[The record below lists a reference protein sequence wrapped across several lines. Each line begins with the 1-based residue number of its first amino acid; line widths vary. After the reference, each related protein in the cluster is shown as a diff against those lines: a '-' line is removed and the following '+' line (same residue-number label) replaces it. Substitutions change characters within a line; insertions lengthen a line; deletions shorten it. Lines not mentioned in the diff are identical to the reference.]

1 MTMNNGPNVSSSSNL
16 PASSANYS
24 STAEN
29 LQEASSQIHSYEIL
43 QAVKNKHND
52 FKDVIKCYILD
63 DWSEIDDI
71 MKEYS
76 QEKNPSWI
84 FKIWS
89 WSGEKKKPRFG
100 MCNIAR
106 QEEKSIRKHKEHW
119 ITFGIVPQNKE
130 FTVFI
135 IDSWDTEEHNSQR
148 NLFEEIIKE
157 KLNMDSAVK
166 IGKPVAK
173 KECTVSGSDISTTL
187 YNLQILMDDSTGKEK
202 PLPKQSSKEI
212 YSPQRLSVL
221 DFDRLIVAIGLSD
234 DIKFTLKPALQK
246 ILSALQ
252 RIIEKDQGYKL
263 EDVQM
268 RKLTETL
275 GNQNFSLSDKDEIN
289 LKDIVTD
296 LIVIL
301 KDRGQI
307 INDTMQNKIKD
318 YFDGN
323 KEQYFKMID
332 EFNKALH
339 QDSRNT
345 NIAGCLGLA
354 LRDLLKFLINMENL
368 TPNSLTMENLDM
380 VFKLLGDISKQK
392 FLKDQRVELEG
403 KLSREVERDVII
415 DINYK
420 LNDVLYQLDY
430 FTRKSEANRMININ
444 DLVILLG
451 NKIENSHSVKQDIL
465 SQETLHRIVEIGKI
479 IENKDVA
486 LAIIKIFNFI
496 DLPQYEIA
504 EEEIEM
510 ILSNILSQVTQDQ
523 GKFVLFLS
531 KKLKL
536 ENHLSLLRFI
546 YEILID
552 NEDKAIRNEA
562 FNILKA
568 YKCYSNDLVYII
580 DSIKLEEKCLQN
592 DEHFLNDCLQQV
604 RIANRLSL
612 NCFEKVTE
620 YFLANETSLI
630 IDEIVE
636 HSIQQL
642 PKFFVQKF
650 IQYVE
655 LNSSNKKDQLNIIKS
670 LLKGQYIVFS
680 QIQTTIEKLIDDED
694 VAISIYELLSIEIIN
709 EHPIPI
715 HIIDKLKC
723 TAKTSTYAMN
733 LIKLIE
739 KQCSVI
745 DILKNSRESLT
756 ERKKALNKIR
766 AGIQHH
772 TPDTIETLQ
781 LLIKYDLELRTDC
794 FKALVDI
801 LPQDYIKKNIEIDFI
816 GIVDCIANDKTIPLE
831 DIRTLVNKD
840 ANIDLSHILTLIIY
854 RINTDREGALSLLS
868 KISHLKVQSKLTDIQ
883 IMFLLRI
890 AFESTNF
897 DFREK
902 IINILQS
909 IVVNEDTGKI
919 DIVKQTANGKEIL
932 CSLTEELNKLQDLQ
946 RLAINKHNLSRLR
959 KIIEEEGYAIND
971 GLIKSLINI
980 LDDPEKQDLHE
991 SIRDI
996 LFQIDLRQ
1004 NFTTINSESIFNVIK
1019 KNSNLISIDSIAG
1032 VIAGSL
1038 VKRRE
1043 IPDKIVE
1050 ALWSELIEAIENK
1063 TLKYNLVLAI
1073 GTFVAQQNRIPELP
1087 LEAMVNYMIDENV
1100 DIRIRLVLADI
1111 ISNAIEQKS
1120 DKLTLSSDTIKSLKA
1135 VTLQPKTNYDK
1146 YLLNKVIFQTLK
1158 GTIEENDSSHVFL
1171 LEYYKIFKQ
1180 EALSLENYSTDEL
1193 DPLDQYMTRESNNLE
1208 KFHLM
1213 NALNDTFLM
1222 QQKIDTSTFRDFPE
1236 SEWQKE
1242 MLCNNLLY
1250 GVFLEMDANQGI
1262 DEFELEKFRENLDVL
1277 SEAKNEENFI
1287 ENVLQALIDKQ
1298 NTYKLDLE
1306 IINDLLLMLQSNN
1319 ECFNILKQKSSNF
1332 FNELQELWLDE
1343 KLKGFAIE
1351 SSSEDTK
1358 LLSRYLPFRIEKIN
1372 TILGKVRE
1380 GTTIFELINFFDKLS
1395 NCGLTKSS
1403 MESLLDAIPYKKSMS
1418 IWQLILIDR
1427 LIRSLLS
1434 EKFPIY
1440 KNYLKYNK
1448 LEFSKV
1454 NFTPNAYNQ
1463 AMTTYCYTV
1472 EDLVRI
1478 SSEWMKEFDSNFRIV
1493 KPLSLQNNKS
1503 IYTILSDVLNEY
1515 KREKKPTII
1524 PLNIAENHWVSIALV
1539 NYKGKDF
1546 ALYKDSLGEDS
1557 YLDER
1562 EEITMLL
1569 TGQIEN
1575 IDIKF
1580 HKSCDQFDNHN
1591 GGIFTLANMK
1601 LMAIGLRD
1609 KRENFIC
1616 NYAKYRFTSQEE
1628 ALVHRTQTFPK
1639 LYALNLYQLFKKRKV
1654 IDHHSVELKSIND
1667 ILIQNSFKENEFQ
1680 LSIDL
1685 PQEENLLG
1693 SNYQYLYVITVSE
1706 DIDFTHAGKCEGKIF
1721 QALGIIEADSTEKNT
1736 LKVFDS
1742 KLTAIRTKNQKLDL
1756 TQIITG
1762 TNNTEI
1768 DELLCQLSVEATE
1781 FNRDMLKKN
1790 LDFDMTK
1797 HLNIENKTSI
1807 DTVIYLHRKLIKI
1820 VLAGWSIKSLR
1831 RLIENITSEETL
1843 VHLSEAIDPIYEY
1856 HLKEYDSNVQG
1867 NCLFDIL
1874 KCTPVKKWRQE
1885 IHTLAIF
1892 QTFKGSFNKDLEK
1905 LKTELYEINKE
1916 NAISFLCDEKL
1927 IAAYKRVQD
1936 AFKSKSKLFE
1946 DFNTIDQWTSAEIKQ
1961 WADKVK
1967 LTAGSVTQDE
1977 KLAVIKRG
1985 IEITS
1990 KFPPREIQLLSVLIL
2005 TNPKKDTGR
2014 LSQINTGEGKTT
2026 VVAMLAVMKA
2036 LEGHKVDVV
2045 TSSPELAKPQAK
2057 QQRSFYEQFCLT
2069 VSHNGKD
2076 AEDIKTSYRADIVYG
2091 AASDFQGDILRDEYS
2106 KLGTRSDRKCD
2117 VVIVDEVDSMLIDGR
2132 NHIVMLSSPMPAMDH
2147 LEPVLAAI
2155 WIQIGEVAKLIKEI
2169 DGKSYFIEQDDMI
2182 NEDGK
2187 IKSDILKP
2195 KPIEGSKEN
2204 FIKNC
2209 TEKHIRKLLRDEAN
2223 LPVTERGIPSEYP
2236 EIKIPKHLRDFVT
2249 KCQLTKWIDSAIYA
2263 RYRLENN
2270 KHYIIKDKKIAPVDA
2285 SNTGIVQENMHLSNG
2300 LHQFSQIKHGA
2311 KISPESVTTN
2321 FISNVAYFNRYNEH
2335 IYGLTGTLGSIS
2347 AKQLLRTIYPVDC
2360 VMIPPFRQKQY
2371 KELTPVIVN
2380 DDIGNWYSSIV
2391 ETCMNKLKNGRGVLV
2406 ITKYIKEV
2414 NDLQNRLISA
2424 GCKNSKIKIYK
2435 TEEDSMIVEEHLKPG
2450 EIIIATNIAG
2460 RGTDIKTDKIEQ
2472 NGGLHVCVTF
2482 LPPNERVE
2490 QQNIGRTSR
2499 IGNKGTSQ
2507 FIILDKSQHEF
2518 CELRQIRNKNE
2529 EDELKQAEIK
2539 IKKVLIK
2546 DKIFSAF
2553 CKLLDDINKKE
2564 DPFIDIKIRA
2574 VEERF
2579 GIWLKME
2586 EDNIERTADEN
2597 NALKK
2602 FKTFEDEIQKDKE
2615 NDRLILNPC
2624 FHVLIGNQLLEEKK
2638 YKEAIEEYTRAIELD
2653 EYFQVNAYYNR
2664 GYARIAEYSRAPK
2677 DNKKEI
2683 DEAIK
2688 DFKKA
2693 KQIIEDN
2700 LEPRLHI
2707 IQTATSSEALSEQ
2720 VSHKMTLFGMQKNT
2734 IEMAIGVDVSK
2745 EIEALKSQK
2754 SQAENNQTHMDSISE
2769 RIKSLE
2775 ESKIEREKGII
2786 RQTLD
2791 KGYDLEIEL
2800 LEIEKSLPE
2809 DQDVSLYQEEIL
2821 EYKNNG
2827 FIGCIRVKEVKP
2839 IDWSSVISLM
2849 ALGLIQIIGG
2859 AAIAVFTLG
2868 AGSTIGIGL
2877 LSEGVSDLI
2886 TAVKDGIINR
2896 DFSWA
2901 AYGVQKAITLT
2912 VSIVCAGLGAIKDA
2926 AKTVVTGVR
2935 HVGSLATEAAT
2946 QSVKAGW
2953 KIAATAIGTEVGKG
2967 VAREIVTQLVDYG
2980 VKKTLM
2986 PSIKEEVM
2994 KRVESPIQDKLLRIP
3009 IVEKMLLLDGY
3020 YRNNYYQNLIKT
3032 KALELLN
3039 PQNKPQHP
3047 LITISKGI
3055 ANGIASNKI
3064 PGLQTVLQVKDAI
3077 AALDELNKFVPEF
3090 IESLK
3095 VAIEEVSQK
3104 ENVNQKIENLDK
3116 QQQSDRKSQ
3125 VSIKQKKSKEEIG
3138 STSTSNYTPE
3148 HQVDDISL
3156 ELAENQEEQISLERK
3171 NKPPKSLSQ
3180 DLAKN
3185 VTTNMCNIIQS
3196 KLVAPVTTA
3205 GINFGMKKLTARLDR
3220 SIRNQISN
3228 YQAERRIE
3236 FFQDNDRDNRIPDKF
3251 KQGSKDPQAME
3262 KADAMINDIK
3272 GNGEAGLPH
3281 LGLLSSETGRPIKVF
3296 DEKGRV
3302 IRIIGED
3309 KGGQPIEV
3317 EYHKPTADNPRGHW
3331 TLRGGVEPVRNNS
3344 GVNNCLFNVIA
3355 EQTGHDP
3362 KNLRLKIATR
3372 MEKDKTQL
3380 ANQAR
3385 DIRRLEHYKTRALTM
3400 GGAQYNGT
3408 SDADAKRV
3416 LDNSQG
3422 KRPHKDPRK
3431 RRRPVEGHP
3440 RGHASNSQLPRDP
3453 RKQDCAENYSFQA
3466 GQYGK
3471 SAFGSDAELNN
3482 VVHRGLI
3489 HSISQQG
3496 MKNLND
3502 GSYEEEVR
3510 IPVNP
3515 SFPLP
3520 TAYVFKNG
3528 QRIRSFKPSAVV
3540 LNLRHKDGK
3549 HNNPGADV
3557 HVQSAYP
3564 VP

>member
-1 MTMNNGPNVSSSSNL
+1 MSNL
-16 PASSANYS
+16 
-24 STAEN
+24 STTQH
-29 LQEASSQIHSYEIL
+29 LQVVSSQIHSYQIYYTIDSKL
-43 QAVKNKHND
+43 ND
-52 FKDVIKCYILD
+52 FQDIVKKYIRNEC
-63 DWSEIDDI
+63 SKIDTA
-71 MKEYS
+71 MNEYVEKNGTFLFAICNVAE
-76 QEKNPSWI
+76 QEKS
-84 FKIWS
+84 F
-89 WSGEKKKPRFG
+89 
-100 MCNIAR
+100 
-106 QEEKSIRKHKEHW
+106 IRSHKEHW
-119 ITFGIVPQNKE
+119 IIFAIIAFREKYL
-130 FTVFI
+130 VFI
-135 IDSWDTEEHNSQR
+135 KDSLTSEEYISQKSDIR
-148 NLFEEIIKE
+148 KFIKE
-157 KLNMDSAVK
+157 KLS
-166 IGKPVAK
+166 KPLSVEFIEHNNSE
-173 KECTVSGSDISTTL
+173 ECTVNGSDVSL
-187 YNLQILMDDSTGKEK
+187 ALNNLNILMERLEPGQEENFEK
-202 PLPKQSSKEI
+202 IFQETKFCTTHHMAI
-212 YSPQRLSVL
+212 
-221 DFDRLIVAIGLSD
+221 DFDRLTVDTGLNNRF
-234 DIKFTLKPALQK
+234 KFRLKPALQK

-268 RKLTETL
+268 TKLTETL
-275 GNQNFSLSDKDEIN
+275 ESNNFSPRDNDEIN
-289 LKDIVTD
+289 LKDIVID

-301 KDRGQI
+301 KQRGQTI
-307 INDTMQNKIKD
+307 DEVMQKKIKT
-318 YFDGN
+318 YFN
-323 KEQYFKMID
+323 NSKEQHMKRID
-332 EFNKALH
+332 EFDKTLH

-345 NIAGCLGLA
+345 KIAGCLGLA
-354 LRDLLKFLINMENL
+354 LKDLFKFLINMENL

-403 KLSREVERDVII
+403 KLSREVECDVII

-420 LNDVLYQLDY
+420 LNDVRYQLDY

-451 NKIENSHSVKQDIL
+451 NKIENSHSIKRDIL

-504 EEEIEM
+504 EEEIEI
-510 ILSNILSQVTQDQ
+510 ILSNILLQITQDQ

-562 FNILKA
+562 FNILKS

-680 QIQTTIEKLIDDED
+680 QIQTTIEKLIDNED
-694 VAISIYELLSIEIIN
+694 VDISIYELLSIEIIN

-739 KQCSVI
+739 KQCSII

-756 ERKKALNKIR
+756 ERKKALNEIR
-766 AGIQHH
+766 TEIQYH

-781 LLIKYDLELRTDC
+781 LLIKYDFELRTDC
-794 FKALVDI
+794 FKVLVDI

-854 RINTDREGALSLLS
+854 RINTDREGALDLLS
-868 KISHLKVQSKLTDIQ
+868 EISYLEVQSKLTDIQ
-883 IMFLLRI
+883 ITFLLQI

-909 IVVNEDTGKI
+909 IVTKEDTDKI

-932 CSLTEELNKLQDLQ
+932 CSLTEELNKLQNLQ
-946 RLAINKHNLSRLR
+946 RLVINQHNLPKLR

-971 GLIKSLINI
+971 DLIKSLINS
-980 LDDPEKQDLHE
+980 LDDSEKHDLHE
-991 SIRDI
+991 SISDI

-1004 NFTTINSESIFNVIK
+1004 NFTTINNESIFNVIE
-1019 KNSNLISIDSIAG
+1019 KNPKLISIDSIAG
-1032 VIAGSL
+1032 VIAVSL

-1043 IPDKIVE
+1043 ISDKIVE

-1135 VTLQPKTNYDK
+1135 VTLQPKTNYDE

-1180 EALSLENYSTDEL
+1180 KALSLENYFTDEL

-1242 MLCNNLLY
+1242 ILCNNLLN

-1262 DEFELEKFRENLDVL
+1262 DEFELEKFRENLDLL
-1277 SEAKNEENFI
+1277 SEVKNK

-1298 NTYKLDLE
+1298 NMYKLDLE
-1306 IINDLLLMLQSNN
+1306 IINDLLLMLRSNN
-1319 ECFNILKQKSSNF
+1319 ECFNILKQKSINF
-1332 FNELQELWLDE
+1332 FNELQELWLGE
-1343 KLKGFAIE
+1343 RLKELAIE
-1351 SSSEDTK
+1351 SSSKYTK
-1358 LLSRYLPFRIEKIN
+1358 LLSKYLPFRIEKIN
-1372 TILGKVRE
+1372 TILGKIRE
-1380 GTTIFELINFFDKLS
+1380 GTTIFELINFFYKLL

-1403 MESLLDAIPYKKSMS
+1403 MESFLLNAIPYKKSMS

-1427 LIRSLLS
+1427 LIGSLLS

-1472 EDLVRI
+1472 EDFVRI

-1524 PLNIAENHWVSIALV
+1524 PLNIAENHWVSLALV
-1539 NYKGKDF
+1539 NYKEKDF

-1562 EEITMLL
+1562 EEIKMLL

-1580 HKSCDQFDNHN
+1580 HKSRDQFDNHN

-1601 LMAIGLRD
+1601 LMAIELRD

-1616 NYAKYRFTSQEE
+1616 NYAEYRFTSQEE
-1628 ALVHRTQTFPK
+1628 ALVYRTQTFPK

-1667 ILIQNSFKENEFQ
+1667 ILVQNSFKENEFQ

-1706 DIDFTHAGKCEGKIF
+1706 DIDFIHAGEREEKIF
-1721 QALGIIEADSTEKNT
+1721 QALGIIEADLTEKNT
-1736 LKVFDS
+1736 LKIFDS

-1768 DELLCQLSVEATE
+1768 NELLCQLSVEATE

-1797 HLNIENKTSI
+1797 HLNMENKTSI
-1807 DTVIYLHRKLIKI
+1807 YTVIYLHRKLIKI
-1820 VLAGWSIKSLR
+1820 VLAGWSIKSVR
-1831 RLIENITSEETL
+1831 RLIENITSDETL
-1843 VHLSEAIDPIYEY
+1843 KHFSKAIDPIYEY
-1856 HLKEYDSNVQG
+1856 QLKEYDSNVQG

-1874 KCTPVKKWRQE
+1874 KCTPAKKWRQE

-1927 IAAYKRVQD
+1927 IVAYKRVQD
-1936 AFKSKSKLFE
+1936 VFKSKSKLFE
-1946 DFNTIDQWTSAEIKQ
+1946 DFNTIDQWTSVEIKQ

-2005 TNPKKDTGR
+2005 TNPNKDSGR

-2026 VVAMLAVMKA
+2026 IVAMLAAMKA
-2036 LEGHKVDVV
+2036 LEGHKVDVI

-2057 QQRSFYEQFCLT
+2057 QQQKFFEQFGLT
-2069 VSHNGKD
+2069 VSDNGND
-2076 AEDIKTSYRADIVYG
+2076 AADIKENYRADIVYG
-2091 AASDFQGDILRDEYS
+2091 AAGDFQGDILRDEYS
-2106 KLGTRSDRKCD
+2106 KLGTRSGRKCD
-2117 VVIVDEVDSMLIDGR
+2117 VAIVDEVDSMLIDGK
-2132 NHIVMLSSPMPAMDH
+2132 NHMVMLSSPMPAMNH
-2147 LEPVLAAI
+2147 LEPLLAAI
-2155 WIQIGEVAKLIKEI
+2155 WIQVEEIAKCIKTI
-2169 DGKSYFIEQDDMI
+2169 DGKNYLIEQEDMLDD
-2182 NEDGK
+2182 NGK
-2187 IKSDILKP
+2187 IKSDHVEHAI
-2195 KPIEGSKEN
+2195 PIVGTKEN

-2209 TEKHIRKLLRDEAN
+2209 TEKHIRKLLRDKEN
-2223 LPVTERGIPSEYP
+2223 LHETESNIPSEYP
-2236 EIKIPKHLRDFVT
+2236 KIEIPAHLRTFVI
-2249 KCQLTKWIDSAIYA
+2249 KSQLIKWIDSAIYA
-2263 RYRLENN
+2263 KYRCEHK
-2270 KHYIIKDKKIAPVDA
+2270 KHYIIKDSKIAPVDA
-2285 SNTGIVQENMHLSNG
+2285 NNTGIVQSNMHWSNG
-2300 LHQFSQIKHGA
+2300 LHQFLQIKHGA
-2311 KISPESVTTN
+2311 KISAESLSTN
-2321 FISNVAYFNRYNEH
+2321 FISNVTYFKRYKQH
-2335 IYGLTGTLGSIS
+2335 IYGLTGTLGSM
-2347 AKQLLRTIYPVDC
+2347 AARQLLSKIYSVDC
-2360 VMIPPFRQKQY
+2360 VIIPPFRQKQY
-2371 KELTPVIVN
+2371 KELTSIIVN
-2380 DDIGNWYSSIV
+2380 SQANDWYNSIV
-2391 ETCMNKLKNGRGVLV
+2391 ESCMNKLENGRGILI
-2406 ITKYIKEV
+2406 ITKYIKEI
-2414 NDLQNRLISA
+2414 DEIECRLKAA
-2424 GCKNSKIKIYK
+2424 GCDASKIKVYK
-2435 TEEDSMIVEEHLKPG
+2435 TEQDSTIIEERLKSG

-2460 RGTDIKTDKIEQ
+2460 RGTDIKADKIEVT
-2472 NGGLHVCVTF
+2472 GGLHVCVTF
-2482 LPPNERVE
+2482 LPLNERIE
-2490 QQNIGRTSR
+2490 QQNVGRTSR
-2499 IGNKGTSQ
+2499 TGHKGTSQ
-2507 FIILDKSQHEF
+2507 FILLEKNEF
-2518 CELRQIRNKNE
+2518 EFNELRKIRNLNE

-2539 IKKVLIK
+2539 IKKVLIN
-2546 DKIFSAF
+2546 DAIFAKF
-2553 CKLLDDINKKE
+2553 CKLLDE
-2564 DPFIDIKIRA
+2564 IDVKDDLSIKYKIRA

-2579 GIWLKME
+2579 GIWLKMQ
-2586 EDNIERTADEN
+2586 EDNITKSTNEDKLLDE
-2597 NALKK
+2597 
-2602 FKTFEDEIQKDKE
+2602 FEQFRKEILDDKIK
-2615 NDRLILNPC
+2615 NRLIQNPY
-2624 FHVLIGNQLLEEKK
+2624 FHVLIGNQLIEEKK
-2638 YKEAIEEYTRAIELD
+2638 YVNAIEEFSRAIELD
-2653 EYFQVNAYYNR
+2653 KNFQANAYYNR
-2664 GYARIAEYSRAPK
+2664 GYARIAAYGGSAK
-2677 DNKKEI
+2677 KNKAKIE
-2683 DEAIK
+2683 EAIS
-2688 DFKKA
+2688 DFKQA
-2693 KQIIEDN
+2693 KKIIEDN
-2700 LEPRLHI
+2700 LEPMLHI
-2707 IQTATSSEALSEQ
+2707 IQKASSSEALSEQ

-2734 IEMAIGVDVSK
+2734 IEMAIGADVDK
-2745 EIEALKSQK
+2745 EIEVLESQK
-2754 SQAENNQTHMDSISE
+2754 NQPGIKQTDTENISE
-2769 RIKSLE
+2769 RIKSLK
-2775 ESKIEREKGII
+2775 ESKIEREEGII
-2786 RQTLD
+2786 RQALD
-2791 KGYDLEIEL
+2791 KEHDLEIEL
-2800 LEIEKSLPE
+2800 LEIEKSLPG
-2809 DQDVSLYQEEIL
+2809 DQDISLYQEEIS

-2827 FIGCIRVKEVKP
+2827 FIGCFRVKEVKP
-2839 IDWSSVISLM
+2839 IDWLSVIGLM
-2849 ALGLIQIIGG
+2849 ALGLAQVVGG
-2859 AAIAVFTLG
+2859 AALAVFTLG
-2868 AGSTIGIGL
+2868 AGSSIGMGL
-2877 LSEGVSDLI
+2877 LSEGISDLI

-2896 DFSWA
+2896 DFSWVS
-2901 AYGVQKAITLT
+2901 YGIQKAISLT
-2912 VSIVCAGLGAIKDA
+2912 VSLVCAGMGAIKDA
-2926 AKTVVTGVR
+2926 AKTAVTGVKQ
-2935 HVGSLATEAAT
+2935 VGSLVTNVAT
-2946 QSVKAGW
+2946 QSVKEGW
-2953 KIAATAIGTEVGKG
+2953 IIAAKAIGTEVGKG
-2967 VAREIVTQLVDYG
+2967 VAKTVVTQLVDYG
-2980 VKKTLM
+2980 VNKTLM

-2994 KRVESPIQDKLLRIP
+2994 KRVEKRIQDALLQNP
-3009 IVEKMLLLDGY
+3009 IVEKMLRLDGY
-3020 YRNNYYQNLIKT
+3020 NRNNYYQNVIKT

-3039 PQNKPQHP
+3039 PQNKPQHA

-3055 ANGIASNKI
+3055 AKGIASNKI
-3064 PGLQTVLQVKDAI
+3064 PGLSTVLQVNDAL

-3090 IESLK
+3090 IESLN

-3104 ENVNQKIENLDK
+3104 ENVNQKIENLD
-3116 QQQSDRKSQ
+3116 QQQQIDRKSQ
-3125 VSIKQKKSKEEIG
+3125 VSTEQKEINEEIG
-3138 STSTSNYTPE
+3138 STYTSNYTQE
-3148 HQVDDISL
+3148 HQVDDINL
-3156 ELAENQEEQISLERK
+3156 EFVENQEEQISLERK
-3171 NKPPKSLSQ
+3171 NKSPEGLCQ
-3180 DLAKN
+3180 DLVKS

-3196 KLVAPVTTA
+3196 KLVTPVTTA
-3205 GINFGMKKLTARLDR
+3205 GINFGMKKLTAGLDR
-3220 SIRNQISN
+3220 SIQDQIGN
-3228 YQAERRIE
+3228 YQAERRTE
-3236 FFQDNDRDNRIPDKF
+3236 FFQDNDRDNRIPDEF
-3251 KQGSKDPQAME
+3251 KQGSKDPQAVA
-3262 KADAMINDIK
+3262 KAHAMINDIK
-3272 GNGEAGLPH
+3272 NGGEAGLPH
-3281 LGLLSSETGRPIKVF
+3281 LGPLSSETGRPIKVL
-3296 DEKGRV
+3296 DEKGKV
-3302 IRIIGED
+3302 VRIIGED
-3309 KGGQPIEV
+3309 KGGQPIVV

-3331 TLRGGVEPVRNNS
+3331 TLPGGVEPAVNNT
-3344 GVNNCLFNVIA
+3344 GANNCLFNVIA
-3355 EQTGHDP
+3355 QQTGQDP
-3362 KNLRLKIATR
+3362 NRLRSNIAIR
-3372 MEKDKTQL
+3372 MENNKTQL

-3385 DIRRLEHYKTRALTM
+3385 DIRRLEQYKRSALTM
-3400 GGAQYNGT
+3400 GGKVRET
-3408 SDADAKRV
+3408 
-3416 LDNSQG
+3416 LDSSSILFSQNSIANTAAEG
-3422 KRPHKDPRK
+3422 KDRAVRISLDEL
-3431 RRRPVEGHP
+3431 VE
-3440 RGHASNSQLPRDP
+3440 RMERDG
-3453 RKQDCAENYSFQA
+3453 F
-3466 GQYGK
+3466 
-3471 SAFGSDAELNN
+3471 DAEYALF
-3482 VVHRGLI
+3482 VVKWEDGTLTSYDNRRLAAALAANKDVIADVYDPNESLPEELVRRYKVETAEELIMQRLKQQNTYHGGPGFRPGEVKIRGLRD
-3489 HSISQQG
+3489 SVGNKPTVAGFVQPYRS
-3496 MKNLND
+3496 
-3502 GSYEEEVR
+3502 
-3510 IPVNP
+3510 NP
-3515 SFPLP
+3515 
-3520 TAYVFKNG
+3520 
-3528 QRIRSFKPSAVV
+3528 PSS
-3540 LNLRHKDGK
+3540 RK
-3549 HNNPGADV
+3549 
-3557 HVQSAYP
+3557 
-3564 VP
+3564 